1 MTLLTDGVEAT
12 SNASLSHASASGGA
26 FSFDF
31 RCSYG
36 VTQVTVISAKIAS
49 DSTTDDVPLNVE
61 EAVRDR
67 YSAAAQA
74 KEAALCCPVEYDR
87 KYLEAIPEEIIERDY
102 GCGDPSQFVNPGDTV
117 LDLGSGGGKI
127 CYIAAQVVGSEG
139 KVIGVDCNDDMLGLA
154 RQYQSEMTTKL
165 GYSNVEFRKGK
176 IQDLKLNLELL
187 DDQLARR
194 PVKTSTDW
202 LEMETQAQK
211 LRDTKPLVESDSVDV
226 IVSNCV
232 LNLVR
237 EEDRRLLFAEMFR
250 TLRRGGRAVI
260 SDIVSDEDVPEA
272 LRNDARLWSGCM
284 SGAFRE
290 DLFLKAFEDAGFY
303 GVEIVKR
310 QTEPWA
316 VVDGIEF
323 RSMTVRAWKGK
334 EGPCLERKQAVIY
347 NGPWKAV
354 IDDDGHR
361 LNRGER
367 MAVCDKTFNIY
378 TGEPYGN
385 QVTALPPVEDVS
397 LDRAADFDCKKTATR
412 DPRETK
418 GGIAGLTILPSEN
431 CCSPGGD
438 CC

>member
-1 MTLLTDGVEAT
+1 MTAISGQTASD
-12 SNASLSHASASGGA
+12 SNASHS
-26 FSFDF
+26 
-31 RCSYG
+31 
-36 VTQVTVISAKIAS
+36 
-49 DSTTDDVPLNVE
+49 PLNVE
-61 EAVRDR
+61 KAVRDR
-67 YSAAAQA
+67 YSAAAQE
-74 KEAALCCPVEYDR
+74 KEAALCCPVDYDR
-87 KYLEAIPEEIIERDY
+87 RYLEAIPQEIIDRDY
-102 GCGDPSQFVNPGDTV
+102 GCGDPSQYVKPGDTV

-127 CYIAAQVVGSEG
+127 CYIAAQVVGAAG
-139 KVIGVDCNDDMLGLA
+139 KVIGVDCNDDMLSLA
-154 RQYQSEMTTKL
+154 RQYQPEMSEKL
-165 GYSNVEFRKGK
+165 GYHNVEFRKGK

-187 DDQLARR
+187 DEQLAEL
-194 PVKTSTDW
+194 PVQTSTDW
-202 LEMETQAQK
+202 LEMETRAQN
-211 LRDTKPLVESDSVDV
+211 LRDMKPLVESDSVDV

-237 EEDRRLLFAEMFR
+237 EEDRRQLFAEMFR

-260 SDIVSDEDVPEA
+260 SDIVSDEDVPED

-310 QTEPWA
+310 QNEPWA
-316 VVDGIEF
+316 VVEGIEF

-334 EGPCLERKQAVIY
+334 EGPCLERKQAVVY

-367 MAVCDKTFNIY
+367 MAVCNKTFHIY
-378 TGEPYGN
+378 SREPYGS
-385 QVTALPPVEDVS
+385 QITALPPSEEIP
-397 LDRAADFDCKKTATR
+397 LDQAESFDCRTIAVR
-412 DPRETK
+412 DPKETK
-418 GGIAGLTILPSEN
+418 GKAASLTILPSAD
-431 CCSPGGD
+431 CCSPNGD